1 MIDPQSPHIT
11 TPDSPSLLAGLNG
24 AWRNLAGLLNNRA
37 QLAMLELG
45 QVRANVVKLVIFG
58 ISAMVAALFGLAYWT
73 VLIVYLSWDALGGNI
88 FLIMALFFT
97 TIAIGAMLYAKSLLG
112 AGKLSIPA
120 TLSELRRDR
129 DALL

>member
-1 MIDPQSPHIT
+1 MIA
-11 TPDSPSLLAGLNG
+11 PDSPGLLAGLNG

-45 QVRANVVKLVIFG
+45 QVRANVVRLVIFG
-58 ISAMVAALFGLAYWT
+58 ASAIVAALFGLAYWT
-73 VLIVYLSWDALGGNI
+73 ILIVYLSWNALGGKI
-88 FLIMALFFT
+88 LLIMAVVFT
-97 TIAIGAMLYAKSLLG
+97 AIATGAALYAKSLLC

-120 TLSELRRDR
+120 TMAELRRDR